1 MYMCVYIYIYICV
14 SEPGKCQPMLVQV
27 LKQLLVTV
35 AAVTV
40 CWPYGPLP
48 FPAPFGRIIASC
60 CWTPM
65 SVKNTPEEKKALEKT
80 SFQSYTILQYNIVQY
95 TIIPNQ
101 GLENSP
107 GCWIARQRLAERAT
121 PTTTTTTTT
130 TTIIITY
137 CYYPKP

>member
-1 MYMCVYIYIYICV
+1 MYVCVYIYIYTHCIYTECVYIYIYSMHIYNINIVCTCVYIYIYICV

-80 SFQSYTILQYNIVQY
+80 SFQSYTIL
-95 TIIPNQ
+95 
-101 GLENSP
+101 
-107 GCWIARQRLAERAT
+107 
-121 PTTTTTTTT
+121 
-130 TTIIITY
+130 
-137 CYYPKP
+137 